1 VEKAGVNMENSTKY
15 LLEMKSFMIYRNGS
29 NRAYLLSVKDNI
41 ENIDSKEIKYQAAE
55 KLQTGNVFINYSPS
69 MENAC
74 QYQFLTPYKVI
85 DKVVDENNNII
96 IIGKQ
101 LPNITVKTSK

>member
-1 VEKAGVNMENSTKY
+1 MEDLTKY

-29 NRAYLLSVKDNI
+29 NRAYLLSGKVDR
-41 ENIDSKEIKYQAAE
+41 ETDSKEIKYQAAE
-55 KLQTGNVFINYSPS
+55 KLQTGDIFLNYSPG

-74 QYQFLTPYKVI
+74 QYQFLIPYKVI

-96 IIGKQ
+96 IIGEQ
-101 LPNITVKTSK
+101 LAKITVKTRR